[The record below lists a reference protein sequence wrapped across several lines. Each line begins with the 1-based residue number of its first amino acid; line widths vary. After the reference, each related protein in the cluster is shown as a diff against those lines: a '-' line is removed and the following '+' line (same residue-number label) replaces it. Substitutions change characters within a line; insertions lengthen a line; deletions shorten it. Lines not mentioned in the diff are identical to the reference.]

1 LKKVQEKNKK
11 AKALEEEKREKLRQE
26 GLLKDEQ
33 VRSLVDQDHDEDILF

>member
-11 AKALEEEKREKLRQE
+11 KKALEEERREQLKKE
-26 GLLKDEQ
+26 GLITDEQ